1 MKSKRSSKPT
11 TSGLAAAAMA
21 AQLPGAEPQCEAT
34 PPGQTLRR
42 ITGGEAAEL
51 VRRLS
56 DAQRA
61 PRARRERLGARA
73 GAG

>member
-1 MKSKRSSKPT
+1 MKTKRDSSKPT

-34 PPGQTLRR
+34 SVGQPLRR
-42 ITGGEAAEL
+42 ISGSEAAEMA
-51 VRRLS
+51 RRLG

-61 PRARRERLGARA
+61 PRGEA
-73 GAG
+73 